1 MRQKRSVRNKVLRGS
16 VLALTFF
23 SFIPAFAL
31 VRSQSVP
38 GSAANDSQVSSQEDD
53 RLLPGTRSTTPYT
66 SPSSITPSQS
76 SETARQQVLPR
87 ARTRAS

>member
-1 MRQKRSVRNKVLRGS
+1 MRQKRSVRNKVIKGS

-31 VRSQSVP
+31 VRSQSVS
-38 GSAANDSQVSSQEDD
+38 GSSDSQVSTQEDD
-53 RLLPGTRSTTPYT
+53 RVLPTTRSTTPDT
-66 SPSSITPSQS
+66 SPSYTAPSQS
-76 SETARQQVLPR
+76 SQTERQHVVIPR